1 MEALRVENITKSYKK
16 KIVLNS
22 ISFCLEENN
31 TLVFLGLDNSGKTT
45 LSKILGLINKV
56 DSGSIYYFNEER
68 TPYSNDNQ
76 DVSLMPDS
84 LGLSEHLTV
93 FENLLLMAESR
104 HIKSKGAKDLVIEY
118 MQKYDLIDRYYD
130 KVKTL
135 SISLKKIVSFV
146 LSLLADTK
154 VLVLDEPF
162 KDIDIKAKKR
172 LMEYILELKK
182 IKTIIITT
190 EDPTIA
196 LSLADT
202 VYLLEDGTIRKI
214 DDFSNV
220 DELEKILLDKRGEDN
235 V

>member
-1 MEALRVENITKSYKK
+1 MNALRVENITKSYKK

-22 ISFCLEENN
+22 ISFCLEENK

-45 LSKILGLINKV
+45 LAKILGLISKP
-56 DSGSIYYFNEER
+56 DSGNIYYFDEER
-68 TPYSNDNQ
+68 TPSTNDNS
-76 DVSLMPDS
+76 DVSLMPDL

-104 HIKSKGAKDLVIEY
+104 HIKAKGAKDLVIEY
-118 MQKYDLIDRYYD
+118 MQKYDLMDRYYD

-146 LSLLADTK
+146 LSLLSDTK
-154 VLVLDEPF
+154 VLILDEPF
-162 KDIDIKAKKR
+162 KDVDIKAKKR
-172 LMEYILELKK
+172 LMEYINELKR

-196 LSLADT
+196 QALADE
-202 VYLLEDGTIRKI
+202 VYLIEDASIKRQ
-214 DDFSNV
+214 DDFSNI
-220 DELEKILLDKRGEDN
+220 EKLESLLLDKRGEN
-235 V
+235 NA